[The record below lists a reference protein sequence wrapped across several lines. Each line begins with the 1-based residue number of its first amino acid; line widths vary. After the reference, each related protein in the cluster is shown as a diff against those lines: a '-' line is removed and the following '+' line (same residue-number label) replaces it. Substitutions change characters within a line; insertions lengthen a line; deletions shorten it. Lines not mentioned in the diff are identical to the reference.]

1 MLEVQ
6 LFFDED
12 DRHDGKPLVEHIL
25 RYLMHE
31 KIAGATV
38 FAAVMGYGSKRH
50 LHEPRRL
57 GGSDEGPLMLVFIDE
72 AEKVHAVIPH
82 LKEVVREGL
91 IVVRP
96 VERV

>member
-12 DRHDGKPLVEHIL
+12 DRYEGKPLHQHVL

-31 KIAGATV
+31 KIAGASL
-38 FAAVMGYGSKRH
+38 FAALMGYGVKHR

-57 GGSDEGPLMLVFIDE
+57 SGSDEGPLLLVFIDE
-72 AEKVHAVIPH
+72 EDRVRAVLPY

-91 IVVRP
+91 IVVRT
-96 VERV
+96 VERA